1 MKKSILMWMFLFTV
15 VVGFTSCS
23 DDDDSKANY
32 SFSPSEMVLEYNS
45 ESKIE
50 VLPSDEG
57 FEFSSDNNAIAST
70 DIVGKVSANR
80 SGETYINIINTNAN
94 FVGKCKVTIT
104 PTYTMYR
111 EPCLNFGCS
120 RSEVEAYE
128 KREFA
133 SESGSS
139 IGYKGENDDIL
150 LVMYTFVDGQLS
162 AVTMLYPY
170 TSHVQEYLYEHLKQR
185 FITEVTKDGT
195 ALMSPDKKIGGML
208 TRYRPGNVNYSQV
221 MLFPY
226 K

>member
-1 MKKSILMWMFLFTV
+1 MKKSVILWMLMFAIV
-15 VVGFTSCS
+15 VNFSSCS

-32 SFSPSEMVLEYNS
+32 SFSPSEMVLKYDS

-50 VLPSDEG
+50 VFPSAEG
-57 FEFSSDNNAIAST
+57 FEFSSDNSAIAST

-94 FVGKCKVTIT
+94 FVGKCKVTVT

-128 KREFA
+128 KREFGA
-133 SESGSS
+133 EEDNA
-139 IGYKGENDDIL
+139 IAYKGENDDIL
-150 LVMYTFVDGQLS
+150 MIMYTFTNGKLANVVL
-162 AVTMLYPY
+162 LLPY
-170 TSHVQEYLYEHLKQR
+170 TSRVQENLFVHLKQR
-185 FITEVTKDGT
+185 YITETTNDGT
-195 ALMSPDKKIGGML
+195 VLMSPDKKIGGML
-208 TRYRPGNVNYSQV
+208 TRYRLGNVNYSQV
-221 MLFPY
+221 MLLPY